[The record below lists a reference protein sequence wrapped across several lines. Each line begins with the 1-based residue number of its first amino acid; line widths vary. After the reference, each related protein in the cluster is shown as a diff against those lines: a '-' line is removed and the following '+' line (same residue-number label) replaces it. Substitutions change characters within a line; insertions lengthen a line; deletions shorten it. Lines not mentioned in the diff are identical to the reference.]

1 MHLPPRSTGVI
12 AAALIV
18 ATACTSD
25 DVTAPPPPPQGSF
38 TLDATQRWSYVSL
51 ADSAVVSP
59 TPSANQS
66 GAWDIA
72 FFATNVTLNGG
83 QAGPGDVTGLCICQN
98 AGASNDQIL
107 AMTPESEQADFDAV
121 TSVPAGA
128 TFVSDVLTP
137 AISAWFTGTGASATA
152 DPARV
157 FLVRLADSL
166 SYAKVHVTGIAGA
179 SATSPGQV
187 TLEYAVQASP
197 TAALGTSRTLTVD
210 VSTGAKSVDL
220 DAGTIT
226 TSATDWDLR
235 VDGFTILVNGGISGP
250 GKGGA
255 AVGTGS
261 YEAITTAKT
270 QDQAYQID
278 RYTGVFGTNR
288 YYRYNID
295 ANNPN
300 RISPTFD
307 VYLIKRG
314 SAVYKLQIVNYY
326 NATNQPRHVAFR
338 YKQIA
343 G

>member
-1 MHLPPRSTGVI
+1 MSLPSRSRPLL
-12 AAALIV
+12 AALALL

-25 DVTAPPPPPQGSF
+25 DVTAPPPPPEGSF
-38 TLDATQRWSYVSL
+38 TLDATQRWTYVSL
-51 ADSAVVSP
+51 GDSAIVSP

-66 GAWDIA
+66 PAWDIA
-72 FFATNVTLNGG
+72 FFASNATLNGG
-83 QAGPGDVTGLCICQN
+83 QAGPGGVTGFCICQN
-98 AGASNDQIL
+98 VTATDQQVL
-107 AMTPESEQADFDAV
+107 AMTADSEQADFDAV

-128 TFVSDVLTP
+128 TFVEDVLTP
-137 AISAWFTGTGASATA
+137 AIAGWFTGTGASATA

-166 SYAKVHVTGIAGA
+166 AYAKVHVTSITGA
-179 SATSPGQV
+179 TATSAGQV

-197 TAALGTSRTLTVD
+197 TAELGTSRTLTVD
-210 VSTGAKSVDL
+210 LSTGAKSIDL
-220 DAGTIT
+220 DAGAIT

-235 VDGFTILVNGGISGP
+235 LDGFTIRVNGGISGP

-255 AVGTGS
+255 AASTGS
-261 YEAITTAKT
+261 YESITTAKT

-278 RYTGVFGTNR
+278 RYAGVFGTHR
-288 YYRYNID
+288 YYRYNIAGD
-295 ANNPN
+295 N

-314 SAVYKLQIVNYY
+314 SAVYKLQIIDYY
-326 NATNQPRHVAFR
+326 NATGQPRHVAFR